1 MNHQGEVLKSDKFDQ
16 LERMQWSSNS
26 SSTKG
31 PKRLCIFCLLAI
43 FLPVLCLVVPIYM
56 RFQALRPHFLTL
68 SPSDMKLLNQES
80 MVSTFWCESQ
90 KISMNS
96 SFNAYILKERPQI
109 KRFRQKVSMKRQMVL
124 KDDIKEYWGFY
135 LLKGSEVKVQVCARY
150 PGANFIV
157 VESLINAKRCDYL
170 GELDSLEE
178 VDEKSS
184 EFEFD
189 PSSAMPNQNMSIMDP
204 HGYILENISKPYTDS
219 NGTRNDSMITDN
231 YVTERKLLDQYLSL
245 FRSIPHQKRQILLRR
260 IADALNN
267 NMTLEP
273 LEDRRERDIGEEYDF
288 GGGEELDREDE
299 EEEESRIFE
308 LIKNDRINQENR
320 NGNVD
325 LSMEE
330 FASSWSSSEEA
341 LQNCNG
347 LLHNV
352 PLTPSIECHINGSIK
367 SASTEVTLRVS
378 QSGFYY
384 FIFASENEIQDNNL
398 FATFQMKKT
407 VFDIDTHRLES
418 YMNQTNCELPL
429 RFWSKDQIILEAP
442 PKNSEEFNDCDDISA
457 VSSLPQCH
465 RVIMAESICVPRTYV
480 YTVLLLMAPMFILIF
495 ASI

>member
-1 MNHQGEVLKSDKFDQ
+1 
-16 LERMQWSSNS
+16 MQWSSNS

-43 FLPVLCLVVPIYM
+43 FLPVLCLVVPNIHEVSSSSSP
-56 RFQALRPHFLTL
+56 FPHTLTL
-68 SPSDMKLLNQES
+68 RYEALNQES

-178 VDEKSS
+178 VDEKSK
-184 EFEFD
+184 
-189 PSSAMPNQNMSIMDP
+189 
-204 HGYILENISKPYTDS
+204 NISKPYTDS

-367 SASTEVTLRVS
+367 SASTE
-378 QSGFYY
+378 
-384 FIFASENEIQDNNL
+384 
-398 FATFQMKKT
+398 MKKT